1 MSEREDRAKTLV
13 QSSRA
18 TVDTLG
24 QVLDETFN
32 ESYPIVQ
39 GVYKLMRYT
48 VLIHEAARAAIT
60 VDDEA
65 QLAQVEKQA
74 RQYLATARTL
84 QNRVMARLAGPA
96 KAEFGKVRDGF
107 ANLETLLLSN
117 AGLLALHRKG
127 LAARVELRSS
137 RQLLATAQNTYSEE
151 LQNIEAS
158 AEQFNENARRATMVS
173 VAAANKT
180 VGLIVAAALV
190 LAIVFGMTFARR
202 LVGPLNRLTADM
214 RRLARGDLDGE
225 PAVYHAQDEIAEMLA
240 ALEVFR
246 ETARRDQAFA
256 VARDEDQ
263 HQKEERQAATERHIR
278 EFDDA
283 VMKSLIT
290 FSQAA
295 SDMRATAEIVAKTA
309 DETSRQA
316 ATVSVAARDTSQNV
330 GMVAT
335 AAGQLLL
342 STSEISRQ
350 ITHSASIAEK
360 ALEESERAHTI
371 VKGFADAAGKIGSIV
386 SVIQNV
392 AQSTNLLAL
401 NATIEAARAGAAG
414 RGFGVVA
421 TEVKALAT
429 QTAAATS
436 EIESQI
442 NGIQDAA
449 QDVVAAIDEI
459 GSTIRE
465 MNNAS
470 EVIGTAAGQQSAT
483 TQDIAR
489 AVQETARRT
498 VQVTTSIGQVD
509 HGAGLTGSAAAQVL
523 NTANELGARSLE
535 LRTHIEKF
543 FSGLRAA

>member
-1 MSEREDRAKTLV
+1 
-13 QSSRA
+13 
-18 TVDTLG
+18 
-24 QVLDETFN
+24 
-32 ESYPIVQ
+32 
-39 GVYKLMRYT
+39 
-48 VLIHEAARAAIT
+48 
-60 VDDEA
+60 
-65 QLAQVEKQA
+65 
-74 RQYLATARTL
+74 
-84 QNRVMARLAGPA
+84 
-96 KAEFGKVRDGF
+96 
-107 ANLETLLLSN
+107 
-117 AGLLALHRKG
+117 
-127 LAARVELRSS
+127 
-137 RQLLATAQNTYSEE
+137 
-151 LQNIEAS
+151 
-158 AEQFNENARRATMVS
+158 
-173 VAAANKT
+173 
-180 VGLIVAAALV
+180 
-190 LAIVFGMTFARR
+190 
-202 LVGPLNRLTADM
+202 
-214 RRLARGDLDGE
+214 
-225 PAVYHAQDEIAEMLA
+225 
-240 ALEVFR
+240 
-246 ETARRDQAFA
+246 
-256 VARDEDQ
+256 
-263 HQKEERQAATERHIR
+263 
-278 EFDDA
+278 
-283 VMKSLIT
+283 
-290 FSQAA
+290 
-295 SDMRATAEIVAKTA
+295 
-309 DETSRQA
+309 
-316 ATVSVAARDTSQNV
+316 VSVAARDTSQNV
-330 GMVAT
+330 GTVAT

-360 ALEESERAHTI
+360 ALGESERAHTI
-371 VKGFADAAGKIGSIV
+371 VKGFAAAAGKIGSIV

-442 NGIQDAA
+442 NGIQGAA